1 MFDLTLTPGSLNF
14 YLFAVFIFT
23 FLVQQAF
30 YWILF
35 VRLAFF
41 KNNPVHQ
48 GTGGIS
54 VVICARNEHDHLK
67 ENLPFILEQDY
78 PDFEV
83 VVVNWA
89 SDDDSAFLLAR
100 MTDQFPNL
108 KIVEIRENLNFF
120 SGKKFPLSIGIK
132 SAKNDMVIVTNA
144 DCRPVS
150 RNWLSMMRSGFT
162 GSVEVLLGY
171 GAYEKQKGFMN
182 QLIRFD
188 TTQISFRY
196 LSCALAGI
204 PYMGVGRNM
213 AYLKSL
219 FYKNKGFISH
229 YRITSGDDDLFI
241 NRVAKGNNT
250 RIVLHPDSF
259 TVSVPPQIF
268 RHWMIQK
275 KRQLSTLRFYRSGH
289 RLFFGLYSISIF
301 LFYTL
306 FVALLGRDYNTVLI
320 VPLFIARLIAQM
332 IIFYK
337 CMAKLNEKD
346 LIWFVPFFEITMLF
360 VHSMAFISNLF
371 SKSNK
376 WK

>member
-1 MFDLTLTPGSLNF
+1 MFDFSLAPGSLNF
-14 YLFAVFIFT
+14 YLFSVFIFT

-30 YWILF
+30 YWIFF

-41 KNNPVHQ
+41 KNNP
-48 GTGGIS
+48 GKSENGGIS

-67 ENLPFILEQDY
+67 ENLPLILDQDY

-89 SDDDSAFLLAR
+89 SDDDSAYLLAR
-100 MTDQFPNL
+100 INDQFPNL

-120 SGKKFPLSIGIK
+120 RGKKFPLSIGIK
-132 SAKNDMVIVTNA
+132 SAKNDMIVVTNA

-150 RNWLSMMRSGFT
+150 RNWLSLMRSGFS
-162 GSVEVLLGY
+162 GSSEVLLGY
-171 GAYEKQKGFMN
+171 GSYVKKSSFMN
-182 QLIRFD
+182 KLIRFD
-188 TTQISFRY
+188 NAHTAFRY
-196 LSCALAGI
+196 LSFALAGI

-213 AYLKSL
+213 GYLKSL
-219 FYKNKGFISH
+219 FYQNKGFISH

-241 NRVAKGNNT
+241 NRVAKRNNT
-250 RIVLHPDSF
+250 RIVLHPDSV
-259 TVSVPPQIF
+259 TVSEPPQVF
-268 RHWMIQK
+268 RQWMIQK
-275 KRQLSTLRFYRSGH
+275 KRQMSTLRFYRSGH
-289 RLFFGLYSISIF
+289 RLLLGLYSLSIF
-301 LFYTL
+301 LFYLL
-306 FVALLGRDYNTVLI
+306 FAILLIRDYNTILI
-320 VPLFIARLIAQM
+320 FPLFLARLIAQM
-332 IIFYK
+332 ILFYK

-360 VHSMAFISNLF
+360 IYSLAFTSNLF

>member
-1 MFDLTLTPGSLNF
+1 MFDPSLVSGSLNF
-14 YLFAVFIFT
+14 YLFIIFFFA

-41 KNNPVHQ
+41 KNDPVISL
-48 GTGGIS
+48 TGGIS
-54 VVICARNEHDHLK
+54 VVICARNEYNHLK
-67 ENLPFILEQDY
+67 ENLHLFLEQDY

-100 MTDQFPNL
+100 MSEQFPIL

-132 SAKNDMVIVTNA
+132 SAKNDMIVVTNA
-144 DCRPVS
+144 DSKPAS
-150 RNWLSMMRSGFT
+150 RKWLLQMRSGFT
-162 GSVEVLLGY
+162 GSTEIVLGY
-171 GAYEKQKGFMN
+171 GAYEKTRGILNK
-182 QLIRFD
+182 LIRFD
-188 TTQISFRY
+188 ATHIAFRY
-196 LSCALAGI
+196 LSLALAGI

-219 FYKNKGFISH
+219 FYENKGFISH

-241 NRVAKGNNT
+241 NKVAKRDNT
-250 RIVLHPDSF
+250 RIVLHPDSL
-259 TVSVPPQIF
+259 TVSEPAQLF
-268 RHWMIQK
+268 RQWLIQK
-275 KRQLSTLRFYRSGH
+275 KRQLTTIRFYRSGH
-289 RLFFGLYSISIF
+289 RLLLGLYSMSIF
-301 LFYTL
+301 LFYLL
-306 FVALLGRDYNTVLI
+306 FVALLISNYNTVLI
-320 VPLFIARLIAQM
+320 VPLFIIRLIAQM
-332 IIFYK
+332 ILFYK
-337 CMAKLNEKD
+337 CMDRLNEKD
-346 LIWFVPFFEITMLF
+346 LIWFVPFFEVTMLF

>member
-1 MFDLTLTPGSLNF
+1 MFDLSLTPGSLNF
-14 YLFAVFIFT
+14 YLFAVFVFT

-41 KNNPVHQ
+41 KSIP
-48 GTGGIS
+48 GKSEKGGIS
-54 VVICARNEHDHLK
+54 VVIRARNEHDHLK

-89 SDDDSAFLLAR
+89 SDDDSAYLLAR
-100 MTDQFPNL
+100 INDQFPNL

-132 SAKNDMVIVTNA
+132 SAKNDMIVVTNA

-150 RNWLSMMRSGFT
+150 RNWLSLMRSGFE
-162 GSVEVLLGY
+162 GSSEVLLGY
-171 GAYEKQKGFMN
+171 GAYVKERGFMN
-182 QLIRFD
+182 KLIRFD
-188 TTQISFRY
+188 TAHVAFRY
-196 LSCALAGI
+196 LSFAMAGI

-213 AYLKSL
+213 GYLKSL
-219 FYKNKGFISH
+219 FYQNKGFISH

-241 NRVAKGNNT
+241 NKVARKNNT
-250 RIVLHPDSF
+250 RIVLHPDSL
-259 TVSVPPQIF
+259 TLSQPPKIF
-268 RHWMIQK
+268 RQWMIQK
-275 KRQLSTLRFYRSGH
+275 KRQMSTLRFYRSGH
-289 RLFFGLYSISIF
+289 KLLLGLYSISIF
-301 LFYTL
+301 LFYLL
-306 FVALLGRDYNTVLI
+306 FAVLVIRDYNTVLI
-320 VPLFIARLIAQM
+320 VPLFFTRLIAQM

-337 CMAKLNEKD
+337 CMARLNEKD

-360 VHSMAFISNLF
+360 VYSMAFISNLF
-371 SKSNK
+371 SNSNK

>member
-1 MFDLTLTPGSLNF
+1 MFDPALTPGSLNF
-14 YLFAVFIFT
+14 YLLVVFIFT

-35 VRLAFF
+35 ARLAFF
-41 KNNPVHQ
+41 KINQ
-48 GTGGIS
+48 AQSGAGGIS
-54 VVICARNEHDHLK
+54 VVICARNEHDYLK

-89 SDDDSAFLLAR
+89 SDDDSAFLLSR
-100 MTDQFPNL
+100 MNDQFPNL

-132 SAKNDMVIVTNA
+132 SAKNDMIVVTNA

-150 RNWLSMMRSGFT
+150 RNWLSLMRSGFS
-162 GSVEVLLGY
+162 GSSEVLLGY
-171 GAYEKQKGFMN
+171 GSYEKKRGFLN
-182 QLIRFD
+182 KLIRFD
-188 TTQISFRY
+188 TVHIAFRY
-196 LSCALAGI
+196 LSFALAGI

-241 NRVAKGNNT
+241 NKVAERNNT
-250 RIVLHPDSF
+250 RIVLHPDSI
-259 TVSVPPQIF
+259 TVSEPPQLF

-275 KRQLSTLRFYRSGH
+275 KLQLSTLPFYRSGH
-289 RLFFGLYSISIF
+289 RLLLGLYSVSIV
-301 LFYTL
+301 LFYLL
-306 FVALLGRDYNTVLI
+306 FVLLLVRDNITVFILG
-320 VPLFIARLIAQM
+320 LFIARLTAQM
-332 IIFYK
+332 ILFYK
-337 CMAKLNEKD
+337 FMSKLNEKD

-360 VHSMAFISNLF
+360 VHSMALISYLF
-371 SKSNK
+371 SKRNK

>member
-1 MFDLTLTPGSLNF
+1 MFDLILTPGSLNF
-14 YLFAVFIFT
+14 YLFAIFIFT

-35 VRLAFF
+35 VRLAFI
-41 KNNPVHQ
+41 KDNSSKPD
-48 GTGGIS
+48 TGGIS

-89 SDDDSAFLLAR
+89 SDDDSAFLLDR
-100 MTDQFPNL
+100 MKDQFPNL
-108 KIVEIRENLNFF
+108 KIVEIREDLNFF

-132 SAKNDMVIVTNA
+132 SAKNDMIVVTDA
-144 DCRPVS
+144 SCRPVS
-150 RNWLSMMRSGFT
+150 RDWVSQMRSGFT
-162 GSVEVLLGY
+162 GSTEIVLGY
-171 GAYEKQKGFMN
+171 GAYEKKKGFMDK
-182 QLIRFD
+182 LIRFD
-188 TTQISFRY
+188 TAQIAFRY

-241 NRVAKGNNT
+241 NRVAKRNNT

-259 TVSVPPQIF
+259 TISEPPQTF
-268 RHWMIQK
+268 RNWMIQK

-289 RLFFGLYSISIF
+289 RLLFGLYSISIY
-301 LFYTL
+301 LFFIL
-306 FVALLGRDYNTVLI
+306 FVVLLIGDYNPVLI
-320 VPLFIARLIAQM
+320 IPLFITRLIAQM
-332 IIFYK
+332 IVFYK
-337 CMAKLNEKD
+337 GMAKLNEKD
-346 LIWFVPFFEITMLF
+346 LIWFVPFFEISILF
-360 VHSMAFISNLF
+360 IHPMAFISNLF

>member
-1 MFDLTLTPGSLNF
+1 MFEITLAPGTFNY
-14 YLFAVFIFT
+14 YLFGVFLFT
-23 FLVQQAF
+23 FLVQQLF

-35 VRLAFF
+35 VRLAVAG
-41 KNNPVHQ
+41 NNPEKA
-48 GTGGIS
+48 GSGGIS
-54 VVICARNEHDHLK
+54 VVICARNQHSYLK
-67 ENLPFILEQDY
+67 TNLPFFLDQDY

-100 MTDQFPNL
+100 MSEQYPNL

-132 SAKNDMVIVTNA
+132 SAKNDMIVVTNP

-150 RNWLSMMRSGFT
+150 RNWLSLMRSGFSGT
-162 GSVEVLLGY
+162 TEVLLGY
-171 GAYEKQKGFMN
+171 GAYEKEPGLMN
-182 QLIRFD
+182 KLIRFD
-188 TTQISFRY
+188 TARIAFRY

-229 YRITSGDDDLFI
+229 YRIASGDDDLFI
-241 NRVAKGNNT
+241 NEVAKGKNT
-250 RIVLHPDSF
+250 RIIIHPDSV
-259 TVSVPPQIF
+259 TVSEPPKLF
-268 RHWMIQK
+268 RHWMTQK
-275 KRQLSTLRFYRSGH
+275 KRQLSTSRFYRSGH
-289 RLFFGLYSISIF
+289 RFLLGLYSISIF
-301 LFYTL
+301 LFYLL
-306 FVALLGRDYNTVLI
+306 FVVLI
-320 VPLFIARLIAQM
+320 IRNYNPVLLLPLFIVRLIAQL

-337 CMAKLNEKD
+337 CLAKLNEKD
-346 LIWFVPFFEITMLF
+346 LIWFVPFFEISMIF
-360 VHSMAFISNLF
+360 VHSMAFVSNLF
-371 SKSNK
+371 SKRNK